1 MNLSFLWPI
10 IYVLLGAVLATLI
23 SGACRRLQQTKIK
36 DEFPTFFLNI
46 LLLNKKD
53 VLKSEVKKKVK
64 YGLFGLRQRIAAA
77 AVSTV
82 VSDHK
87 FTNGVAEKIALG
99 IPPKLKLN
107 AIEANSELMFV
118 EKNYAVIAVTIHK
131 VDAMVLVSKQVDG
144 IGKAAFHVGKVSIGE
159 TILDWVGKVS
169 FGAKKSAEY
178 ALNSSLVPVV
188 ENKMVEMFG
197 PQLMKKLQVRAGVD
211 CVVEVKHAKD
221 QPAYFYKFIKLLRN
235 PRMRSESIV
244 DGTEKQ
250 VEKKK
255 E

>member
-10 IYVLLGAVLATLI
+10 IYGLLGALLGTVLTLYKKHVAK
-23 SGACRRLQQTKIK
+23 SSSN
-36 DEFPTFFLNI
+36 EFPTFFLNI

-77 AVSTV
+77 AVCKV

-87 FTNGVAEKIALG
+87 FTNGVAEKIATG

-118 EKNYAVIAVTIHK
+118 EKNYAVIAVTIHS

-144 IGKAAFHVGKVSIGE
+144 IGKAAFHVGKVSFGE
-159 TILDWVGKVS
+159 TILDWVGKFS

-235 PRMRSESIV
+235 PRRGSESIV